1 MEEWTLNRA
10 SFAARRFLL
19 VLCQLAVVLLGTGS
33 AFAAGRVE
41 WKSTTVKERDDKS
54 WRLEV
59 AIYMPKAPDVPHVS
73 MKFEFQPTAYYARDM
88 TDGDKLV
95 EHTVPLTDRQ
105 SLIESVDVGFLDSG
119 SGKIESRTR
128 FTFKVTRAHGYEAG
142 EYKVTIRDTR
152 NGQVVGTA
160 QTLKFQGE
168 NETIDRRAMVFE
180 GNKKKKDEKKDGGD
194 SGGDKPKDD
203 ADSAKK
209 ADAPADDAAK
219 TDAPGAEDDKPAK
232 SEATDDKAPPP
243 VEGKPGGCGCKLAGG
258 EHSSLG
264 GLLALAGATLLVA
277 RRRRAGAVRATPS
290 ADGAI

>member
-1 MEEWTLNRA
+1 MNRA
-10 SFAARRFLL
+10 SSVARRF
-19 VLCQLAVVLLGTGS
+19 VFFVCQLAVILLCTSS
-33 AFAAGRVE
+33 AFAGGRIE
-41 WKSTTVKERDDKS
+41 WKSTAVKEREDKS

-119 SGKIESRTR
+119 SGKIEARTR

-168 NETIDRRAMVFE
+168 NETIDRRAMVFASKD
-180 GNKKKKDEKKDGGD
+180 KKKEEKKDGGD
-194 SGGDKPKDD
+194 AGADKPKDD
-203 ADSAKK
+203 ADGAKKEAPAEDAPK
-209 ADAPADDAAK
+209 ADAS
-219 TDAPGAEDDKPAK
+219 GADDKPAK
-232 SEATDDKAPPP
+232 SDGESKDDNAPPP

-258 EHSSLG
+258 GEHSGSA
-264 GLLALAGATLLVA
+264 GLLALAGVAVLLA
-277 RRRRAGAVRATPS
+277 RRRRG
-290 ADGAI
+290 

>member
-1 MEEWTLNRA
+1 LNRA
-10 SFAARRFLL
+10 SWSRRFVL
-19 VLCQLAVVLLGTGS
+19 VLCQLAVILLCSSS
-33 AFAAGRVE
+33 ALAGGRIE
-41 WKSTTVKERDDKS
+41 WKSTAVKEREDKS

-59 AIYMPKAPDVPHVS
+59 AIYMPKAPDVPHVP

-119 SGKIESRTR
+119 SGKIEARTR

-152 NGQVVGTA
+152 NGQIVGTA

-180 GNKKKKDEKKDGGD
+180 GKKKDAKKDDAKKDDAKKDGD
-194 SGGDKPKDD
+194 TGGDKPAD
-203 ADSAKK
+203 DSAKK
-209 ADAPADDAAK
+209 ESSDTPPADDA
-219 TDAPGAEDDKPAK
+219 KPANDGDGA
-232 SEATDDKAPPP
+232 SSDDKAPPP

-258 EHSSLG
+258 EHGS
-264 GLLALAGATLLVA
+264 LAGALALLGVVA
-277 RRRRAGAVRATPS
+277 FVSRRRRAA
-290 ADGAI
+290 

>member
-1 MEEWTLNRA
+1 V
-10 SFAARRFLL
+10 L
-19 VLCQLAVVLLGTGS
+19 VLCQLAVILLSSGS
-33 AFAAGRVE
+33 ALAGGRIE
-41 WKSTTVKERDDKS
+41 WKSTAVKEREDKS

-119 SGKIESRTR
+119 SGKIEARTR

-152 NGQVVGTA
+152 NGQIVGTA

-180 GNKKKKDEKKDGGD
+180 GGKKKDAKKDDAKKDGD
-194 SGGDKPKDD
+194 SGGDKADGDGAKKDDGDAKKDD
-203 ADSAKK
+203 APPPDEA
-209 ADAPADDAAK
+209 
-219 TDAPGAEDDKPAK
+219 KPAP
-232 SEATDDKAPPP
+232 SEGDGSADDKAPPP
-243 VEGKPGGCGCKLAGG
+243 VEGKPGGCGCKLAGA
-258 EHSSLG
+258 EHG
-264 GLLALAGATLLVA
+264 NLAGALALLGVA
-277 RRRRAGAVRATPS
+277 AFVSRRRRAA
-290 ADGAI
+290 

>member
-1 MEEWTLNRA
+1 MNRA
-10 SFAARRFLL
+10 SLTARRFVLA
-19 VLCQLAVVLLGTGS
+19 LCQLAVVLLCSSS
-33 AFAAGRVE
+33 ALAAGRVE
-41 WKSTTVKERDDKS
+41 WKSTAVKERDDKS

-59 AIYMPKAPDVPHVS
+59 AIYMSKAPDVPHVP

-128 FTFKVTRAHGYEAG
+128 FSFKVTRAHGYEAG

-152 NGQVVGTA
+152 DGKVVGTA

-168 NETIDRRAMVFE
+168 NETIDRRAMVFAS
-180 GNKKKKDEKKDGGD
+180 KDKKKDEKKEGGD
-194 SGGDKPKDD
+194 AGGDKPKDEE
-203 ADSAKK
+203 KK
-209 ADAPADDAAK
+209 ADAPADDAPKA
-219 TDAPGAEDDKPAK
+219 DAAPGADDDKPSKDEAAK
-232 SEATDDKAPPP
+232 DDNAPPP

-258 EHSSLG
+258 ERSNAA
-264 GLLALAGATLLVA
+264 GLLALAGVAVLLV
-277 RRRRAGAVRATPS
+277 RRRRS
-290 ADGAI
+290 A

>member
-1 MEEWTLNRA
+1 MNRA
-10 SFAARRFLL
+10 SSVARRF
-19 VLCQLAVVLLGTGS
+19 VFFVCQLAVILLCTSS
-33 AFAAGRVE
+33 AFAGGRIE
-41 WKSTTVKERDDKS
+41 WKSTAVKEREDKS

-119 SGKIESRTR
+119 SGKIEARTR

-152 NGQVVGTA
+152 NGQIVGTA

-168 NETIDRRAMVFE
+168 NETIDRRAMVFASKD
-180 GNKKKKDEKKDGGD
+180 KKKEEKKEGGD
-194 SGGDKPKDD
+194 AGGDKPKDD
-203 ADSAKK
+203 ADGAKKEAPAEDAPK
-209 ADAPADDAAK
+209 ADAS
-219 TDAPGAEDDKPAK
+219 GADDKPAK
-232 SEATDDKAPPP
+232 SDGESKDDNAPPP

-258 EHSSLG
+258 GEHSGSA
-264 GLLALAGATLLVA
+264 GLLALAGVAVLLA
-277 RRRRAGAVRATPS
+277 RRRRG
-290 ADGAI
+290 